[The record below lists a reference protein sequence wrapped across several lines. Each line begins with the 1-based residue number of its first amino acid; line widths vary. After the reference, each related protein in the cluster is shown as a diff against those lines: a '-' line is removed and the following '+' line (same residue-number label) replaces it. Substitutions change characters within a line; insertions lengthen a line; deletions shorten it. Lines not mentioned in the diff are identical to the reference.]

1 MLKLHYFKI
10 EIRYRAGGGETICP
24 RRRQFDPKN
33 AADLR
38 PSENTVALPGF
49 CNKGEVRYGSIG
61 GLEYEVPQK
70 LTHLLQCIGNL

>member
-10 EIRYRAGGGETICP
+10 EIRNRAGGGETICP

-38 PSENTVALPGF
+38 PSEDAVAPPGF
-49 CNKGEVRYGSIG
+49 CNRGEVRYGSIG